1 MMDDFSEDLLEQM
14 TANYGEEAKLKLLS
28 FCQSQLLENRL
39 AINSFIWLWI
49 NLNLYKIAKNICPK
63 SD

>member
-39 AINSFIWLWI
+39 AINSFI
-49 NLNLYKIAKNICPK
+49 
-63 SD
+63 